1 MTALDQLGW
10 TADKN
15 RVRNREAGVCP
26 VCGQPYD
33 VTRTD
38 PLEGRGEGAFY
49 AHDSGGELVDLC
61 VEWADGTVTR
71 DATGLREGFMERA

>member
-1 MTALDQLGW
+1 M
-10 TADKN
+10 
-15 RVRNREAGVCP
+15 
-26 VCGQPYD
+26 
-33 VTRTD
+33 TRTK
-38 PLEGRGEGAFY
+38 PVEGGREGAFY